1 MILNGQHSVNCFR
14 YGPIGMHFKINL
26 VPDPSCKASRLDI
39 FVDKS
44 TQMVI
49 FSPFLQCFGQ
59 RTTMKLHY
67 KAPQWQLSQGCTILL
82 IYIVLFVRIMCDYA
96 EICKLCNQIEI
107 FDQLCEIAPS
117 HFIRGPV

>member
-14 YGPIGMHFKINL
+14 YGQIGMHFKINL

-49 FSPFLQCFGQ
+49 FSPFLQCF
-59 RTTMKLHY
+59 
-67 KAPQWQLSQGCTILL
+67 
-82 IYIVLFVRIMCDYA
+82 VRIMCDYA
-96 EICKLCNQIEI
+96 QICKLCNQIEI
-107 FDQLCEIAPS
+107 LINYAES
-117 HFIRGPV
+117 HHRTLSEALSNPCPVNITIRSTSQEEKAW